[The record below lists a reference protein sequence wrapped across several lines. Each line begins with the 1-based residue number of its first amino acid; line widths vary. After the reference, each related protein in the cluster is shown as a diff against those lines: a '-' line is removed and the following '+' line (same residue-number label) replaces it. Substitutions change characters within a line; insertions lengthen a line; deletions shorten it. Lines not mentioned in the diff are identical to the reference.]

1 MNQEKETQETL
12 AQAGQPEDTLQG
24 QTAPEQPEDTLQEQ
38 TAPEQP
44 DTKTTAADKEQAQP
58 PADKQKKTSVL
69 RELLSWIEVMVAA
82 VIISFF
88 LTRVVLVN
96 SVVPSS
102 SMETLISPG
111 DRLFGNRLAYKFSDP
126 ERFDV
131 VIFKYPVDE
140 EENYIKRIIG
150 LPGETVRIENAKIY
164 INDSTE
170 PLEENYLPEEWV
182 IANDGYV
189 FEVPDDCYL
198 MLGDN
203 RNVSSDA
210 RYWAEEAYNNGLVD
224 SIEDGASYQY
234 VSRDKILGK
243 AMFTY
248 WPHFR
253 LLSDYSE

>member
-1 MNQEKETQETL
+1 MSRKLENGTKKNEALENSASEAAADGGSTAGESEKEQRS
-12 AQAGQPEDTLQG
+12 P
-24 QTAPEQPEDTLQEQ
+24 
-38 TAPEQP
+38 
-44 DTKTTAADKEQAQP
+44 
-58 PADKQKKTSVL
+58 L
-69 RELLSWIEVMVAA
+69 RELLSWVQIIVVA
-82 VIISFF
+82 VLISLF

-96 SVVPSS
+96 AMVPSS

-111 DRLFGNRLAYKFSDP
+111 DRLFGNRLTYKMKDP

-140 EENYIKRIIG
+140 EENYIKRVIG
-150 LPGETVRIENAKIY
+150 LPGETVTIENAKIY
-164 INDSTE
+164 INDSET
-170 PLEENYLPEEWV
+170 PLEENYLPEEWLV
-182 IANDGYV
+182 KNDGYV

-203 RNVSSDA
+203 RNVSMDA
-210 RYWAEEAYNNGLVD
+210 RYWAEEAFSEGLAD
-224 SIEDGASYQY
+224 SVEDGEDFTY

-253 LLSDYSE
+253 LLSDYEE

>member
-1 MNQEKETQETL
+1 MRK
-12 AQAGQPEDTLQG
+12 
-24 QTAPEQPEDTLQEQ
+24 
-38 TAPEQP
+38 
-44 DTKTTAADKEQAQP
+44 KIDKELENEELTSEAGEEQGTTE
-58 PADKQKKTSVL
+58 KKSSL
-69 RELLSWIEVMVAA
+69 WKELLSWFEIIVVA
-82 VIISFF
+82 ILLSLF

-96 SVVPSS
+96 ALVPSS

-111 DRLFGNRLAYKFSDP
+111 DRLFGNRLTYKFKDP

-150 LPGETVRIENAKIY
+150 LPGDTVTIEDAKVY
-164 INDSTE
+164 INDSET

-182 IANDGYV
+182 IENDGYV
-189 FEVPDDCYL
+189 FEVPEDCYL

-203 RNVSSDA
+203 RNVSEDA
-210 RYWAEEAYNNGLVD
+210 RYWAQTAYEQGLADSEEAGSAYT
-224 SIEDGASYQY
+224 Y

-248 WPHFR
+248 WPHFQ
-253 LLSDYSE
+253 LLSDYEE